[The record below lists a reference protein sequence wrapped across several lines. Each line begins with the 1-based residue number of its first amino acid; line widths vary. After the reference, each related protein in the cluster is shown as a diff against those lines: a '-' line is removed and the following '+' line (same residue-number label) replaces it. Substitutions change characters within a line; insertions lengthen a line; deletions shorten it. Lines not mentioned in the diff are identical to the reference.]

1 MSHRHQQ
8 SSFTSLLVIVS
19 VVLLVILGVI
29 YAAKD
34 YYAILS
40 VPRNADGA
48 QIKRAYKKLAIQY
61 HPDRN
66 QGDKTSEQKFLE
78 ISKAYEVLSDEKT
91 RQIYDKY
98 GEEGLNN
105 QQRQQQQQGGAGGFD
120 IFEQFF
126 GGGAPGGGFHFNFG
140 GGGDMFGESDD
151 SESEDEFKGDDL
163 RVPLE
168 VTLEDLYS
176 SKMMEFH
183 RVRSAHHDNA
193 QPKPCQCRNR
203 MIRMTVVNGV
213 MKRVVDNNCEE
224 CQNRFDV
231 VQKTSDLTIQ
241 IDQGMQDGET
251 ITFFGEGDA
260 TASHRSGDLIF
271 VIRALPHKV
280 FQRNGNDLR
289 MRLDITLKEALVGFT
304 RKIQR
309 LDGTDFE
316 LTISEIIRQGE
327 VRRFRGEGMPA
338 RTDPSTKGE
347 LHIEF
352 HITFPTS
359 LTDAQK
365 KQLSEIL

>member
-1 MSHRHQQ
+1 MKH
-8 SSFTSLLVIVS
+8 III
-19 VVLLVILGVI
+19 VVLLLLSTILYLVHS
-29 YAAKD
+29 KD
-34 YYAILS
+34 FYSILS
-40 VPRNADGA
+40 VPKNADA
-48 QIKRAYKKLAIQY
+48 TQIKRAYKKLAMQY

-66 QGDKTSEQKFLE
+66 KGDKTAEQKFLE
-78 ISKAYEVLSDEKT
+78 ISKAYEVLSDEKQ
-91 RQIYDKY
+91 RQIYDRY
-98 GEEGLNN
+98 GEEGLANQ
-105 QQRQQQQQGGAGGFD
+105 QQRQQQGGGGGFD

-126 GGGAPGGGFHFNFG
+126 GGGGAAQGGFHFNFG
-140 GGGDMFGESDD
+140 GDMFGGGED

-176 SKMMEFH
+176 GKMMEFH
-183 RVRSAHHDNA
+183 RVRSAHKDNA
-193 QPKPCQCRNR
+193 EPKPCQCRNR

-231 VQKTSDLTIQ
+231 IQKTSDLTIQ
-241 IDQGMQDGET
+241 IDQGMQDGEV

-260 TASHRSGDLIF
+260 TTSHRSGDLIF
-271 VIRALPHKV
+271 VVRALPHKV
-280 FQRNGNDLR
+280 FQRHGHDLR
-289 MRLDITLKEALVGFT
+289 MKLEISLKEALVGFT

-309 LDGTDFE
+309 LDGSE
-316 LTISEIIRQGE
+316 LEITISDIIRQGE

-347 LHIEF
+347 LIIEF
-352 HITFPTS
+352 HVAFPTT

-365 KQLSEIL
+365 KSLSEIL